1 MKNEDRLTITRK
13 YAIIPTFSDT
23 KEWTAKVMEYTKQS
37 YIDKIAYYENKLNK
51 TKNKDKKEREKIQN
65 RLNLLYQ
72 QQSEFLENGTLIQ
85 ENVNDYTYD
94 LVRRSMAS
102 ESYRKNM
109 IISYVTSELI
119 NQNAKDMDIKERN
132 KLIGELTN
140 YGYRIKGSRK
150 GSLFDLVDINNPLK
164 SYGTAF
170 CQQLTS
176 KIKDMVNK
184 DKWLD
189 GKCSTI
195 HYKSDSPFTIAKSY
209 INFSHDYE
217 SYEELCEHIYNNDC
231 NLYFNFGGHGNPTI
245 ARFKINLGSNRH
257 KNNKEELIS
266 TLLKIYSGEYQYC
279 GSSIGIEGTKII
291 LNLSISIP
299 KQIRKLDE
307 NTVIGVDLGIAVPA
321 MCALNNNP
329 YIRESIL
336 SKDDFLQIRTK
347 LQNER
352 RRLQKSLKYASGGH
366 GRTKKLKALE
376 KCKKREVHFI
386 ETACHVISKRVV
398 DFALKNNAKYI
409 NVENL
414 TGYDTSDFILRNWS
428 YYKLQQYIKYKAEKY
443 GIEVRKINPCYTS
456 QVCSVCGNWHPENRP
471 KGKLGQAYFNCHNEN
486 CKTHDKKEFKY
497 GINADFNAARNI
509 AMSTLWMESGK
520 VTEKSKEKARDYYG
534 IDKPDD
540 KEEHLNK
547 VS

>member
-1 MKNEDRLTITRK
+1 
-13 YAIIPTFSDT
+13 
-23 KEWTAKVMEYTKQS
+23 
-37 YIDKIAYYENKLNK
+37 
-51 TKNKDKKEREKIQN
+51 
-65 RLNLLYQ
+65 
-72 QQSEFLENGTLIQ
+72 
-85 ENVNDYTYD
+85 
-94 LVRRSMAS
+94 MAS

-119 NQNAKDMDIKERN
+119 NRNAKDMDIKERN

-140 YGYRIKGSRK
+140 YGYRVKGSSK
-150 GSLFDLVDINNPLK
+150 GSLFDLVDIDNPLK
-164 SYGTAF
+164 GYGSSF

-195 HYKSDSPFTIAKSY
+195 HYKSDSPFTIAKSRMG
-209 INFSHDYE
+209 FSHDYE
-217 SYEELCEHIYNNDC
+217 SYEELCEHIHDKDC
-231 NLYFNFGGHGNPTI
+231 NLYFNFGNNGKPTI

-266 TLLKIYSGEYQYC
+266 TLLKVYSGEYQYC
-279 GSSIGIEGTKII
+279 GSSIGIENTKII

-299 KQIRKLDE
+299 KQIKKLDE
-307 NTVIGVDLGIAVPA
+307 NTVVGVDLGIAVPA

-329 YIRESIL
+329 YVRESIY
-336 SKDDFLQIRTK
+336 KAKDFLRVRTK
-347 LQNER
+347 LQSEYR
-352 RRLQKSLKYASGGH
+352 RIQKSLKYASGGH
-366 GRTKKLKALE
+366 GRIKKLKALE
-376 KCKKREVHFI
+376 KCKKSEAHFT

-414 TGYDTSDFILRNWS
+414 TEYDTSDFILRNWS

-456 QVCSVCGNWHPENRP
+456 QVCSVCGNWHLENRP

-486 CKTHDKKEFKY
+486 CKTHDKEKFKY

-520 VTEKSKEKARDYYG
+520 VTEKSKEKAREYYG

-540 KEEHLNK
+540 KEKNLNK
-547 VS
+547 IA